1 MALSLNGTSNGS
13 LNNLSLTTNTGTV
26 VDTSVNPFL
35 AYDTWYLTANDT
47 TVGSHQVDGWT
58 RDTTSNITQ
67 IGSAMSESS
76 SVWTFPSTGYW
87 QIIWKP
93 FFSCNGTDQIATS
106 ISITTDNLSTNT
118 TVASLVATGN
128 IGDGY
133 LTYLFDVEDTSTHKF
148 RFLASSIG
156 SGSNLYGGAA
166 NRTTAIFMKLGE
178 T

>member
-1 MALSLNGTSNGS
+1 MALALSGTSNGS

-35 AYDTWYLTANDT
+35 AYDTWYLTADDT
-47 TVGSHQVDGWT
+47 TAGSHQVDGWT
-58 RDTTSNITQ
+58 RNTTSGITQ

-76 SVWTFPSTGYW
+76 SVWTFPTTGYW

-93 FFSCNGTDQIATS
+93 FFSCSGTDQIQTQ

-118 TVASLVATGN
+118 TIGSLIATGR

-133 LTYLFDVEDTSTHKF
+133 LSYLFDVEDTSTHKF
-148 RFLASSIG
+148 RFTAASIG
-156 SGSNLYGGAA
+156 SGSSLKGGNAGY
-166 NRTTAIFMKLGE
+166 TTAIFIKMGE